1 MTSSFRVTNV
11 KRSSLGMP
19 RFEVSRSAEKNKEV
33 DDEIIE
39 LAQEAEIRKAKKAAI
54 DPAAAEMIE
63 EQAQELNEFL

>member
-1 MTSSFRVTNV
+1 
-11 KRSSLGMP
+11 MP